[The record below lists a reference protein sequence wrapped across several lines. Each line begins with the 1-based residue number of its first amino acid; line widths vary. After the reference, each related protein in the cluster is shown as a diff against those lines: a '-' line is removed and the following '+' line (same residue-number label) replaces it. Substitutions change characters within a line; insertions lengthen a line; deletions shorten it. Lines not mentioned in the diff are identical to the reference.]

1 MNELDGQT
9 KCLIAQ
15 QKFGKIIK
23 QLSFFRK
30 KDKMFIANVVN
41 HFRPMHYQICEFIY
55 QYGDF
60 PAAVYFLIKG
70 RVHFVIGPKHT
81 VYKTMTTGSY
91 FGEIEILAKIPRTT
105 VTRAGMNVEVMTINK
120 QAFEKIMKQY
130 PFYANQIQERAIK
143 RN

>member
-9 KCLIAQ
+9 KLEIAN
-15 QKFGKIIK
+15 QKYGKIIRT
-23 QLSFFRK
+23 LIFFRK
-30 KDKMFIANVVN
+30 KDKMFIANFVN
-41 HFRPMHYQICEFIY
+41 HFRPMHFNICEFIY
-55 QYGDF
+55 RYGDF
-60 PAAVYFLIKG
+60 PAKVYFLIKG

-120 QAFEKIMKQY
+120 AAFEKIMKQY
-130 PFYANQIQERAIK
+130 PFYAS
-143 RN
+143 